1 MATNN
6 IEKQSFGQAGATFLS
21 DSGVDITGSFC
32 AVLIVEA
39 AVFTTL
45 DWPELNKSRGGSDW
59 LSATVPSVAG
69 ETLTGADTIPTHT
82 FPAGVTIYG
91 EFKKIRLT
99 SGKVLAY
106 HAA

>member
-6 IEKQSFGQAGATFLS
+6 IDKQSFGQAGATFLS
-21 DSGVDITGSFC
+21 DADVTITGSFC
-32 AVLIVEA
+32 AVLIVED
-39 AVFTTL
+39 AVFNVLT
-45 DWPELNKSRGGSDW
+45 WPELNKSLGGSDW
-59 LSATVPSVAG
+59 LPTTAG
-69 ETLTGADTIPTHT
+69 DAVTNADVITAVT

-91 EFKKIRLT
+91 EFKAVQID